1 MSGPVHNRTVRVV
14 DISMEN
20 PCSVFTQ
27 VVVLKGKGF
36 LLVWEYWGLVHVI
49 PETVDLVSAFETI
62 VGIKWL
68 PVVLGVF
75 IEIVNVGWIPGPAVA
90 EVSIFEAI
98 VQENWLDI
106 RWSALFFEFHAIFV
120 DKEIVSCFDM
130 GVCDAH

>member
-1 MSGPVHNRTVRVV
+1 MESIFVKCDLGPIEHTR
-14 DISMEN
+14 
-20 PCSVFTQ
+20 
-27 VVVLKGKGF
+27 
-36 LLVWEYWGLVHVI
+36 LVHVI

-90 EVSIFEAI
+90 EVSIVEAI